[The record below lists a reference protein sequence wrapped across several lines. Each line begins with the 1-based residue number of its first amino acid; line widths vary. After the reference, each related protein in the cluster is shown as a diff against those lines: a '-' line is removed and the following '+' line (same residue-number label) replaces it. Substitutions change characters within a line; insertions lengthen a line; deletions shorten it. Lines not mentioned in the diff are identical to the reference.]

1 MRPQDIPPRRETWR
15 QRQARIKDE
24 TRQKMVARR
33 RAIFAGLNCGRVIT
47 ADEIGATA
55 GVSKRSVW
63 REVERLR
70 ALGYEIRGEAGTGY
84 TGRVGRPSDV

>member
-1 MRPQDIPPRRETWR
+1 MRPQDIPARRETWR
-15 QRQARIKDE
+15 QRQTRVKRE
-24 TRQKMVARR
+24 TREAMLARR
-33 RAIFAGLNCGRVIT
+33 RGILAGLDCGRVVT
-47 ADEIGATA
+47 ADEIGAMA

-84 TGRVGRPSDV
+84 TGRVGRPSDA